1 MHAVLATGY
10 DAERSKRRT
19 PRRRLDRPAP
29 VIGKNHVALMA
40 AV

>member
-10 DAERSKRRT
+10 DTERSKRRT

-29 VIGKNHVALMA
+29 VIGKNHVAFMA